1 MNRNIKLYRPEIDA
15 LKGVS
20 IILVFLFHLE
30 LSLFK
35 SGFLGVDIFFVI
47 SGYLIAQI
55 FYQKNVSLK
64 NYILG
69 RIKRIFPA
77 YFLVISCLSI
87 IIFFLDPYESF
98 SLSRDLL
105 YSIPFLSNV
114 WFSQTIND
122 YFAQS
127 YKSPIL
133 NFWSLSVEIQ
143 YYLFA
148 LIFLFFLKINKKFYI
163 YLLITLGLLSLLLIQ
178 FGGNLKIRSPYI
190 EEQVFFYN
198 SPTFLDFYSFSGR
211 IWEFLI
217 GMFFFEITIKNKKK
231 KIKFVTYGLILIFL
245 SILFYEIKKFHPGLF
260 TLLPV
265 LGTGLI
271 LTNYK
276 NDRYYDLFFK
286 NKFFIFFG
294 KLSYSLYLIHYP
306 IIIFEKKYFDID
318 INIYFKIFIIILIST
333 FLSYLS
339 FKFFEGPL
347 RKKTN
352 IKSSIIVIILLIFFS
367 SLINFFNFKSYG
379 YQKDFYKI
387 NNNYNNVL
395 LKKYENLV
403 SERDNLL
410 KNLNE
415 INTEKEKI
423 LIIGDSKAED
433 LFMLFKYNDGFET
446 DQKKYELLKYSFFNK
461 KKYDDFIRKF
471 DLYMQ
476 NNNVEKILIS
486 YHYDS
491 FDFNSQLSQ
500 LLLFSNV
507 AKMYNVPLF
516 YVYGY
521 PVFKQDENLNRGHYN
536 ILLKILS
543 SYDNKLNV
551 VEINRFSYSLL
562 DKFYFIKNNHLENI
576 LKNNGFKLLN
586 LFAHFCDIDNK
597 SCDIVDDKFNS
608 YYLDN
613 FHLSTDGIKYF
624 SKKLRIHI
632 DIIN

>member
-1 MNRNIKLYRPEIDA
+1 MYKNVKLYRPEIDA
-15 LKGVS
+15 LKGLS

-55 FYQKNVSLK
+55 FYQKNISLK
-64 NYILG
+64 IYLLG

-77 YFLVISCLSI
+77 YFLVISFLSI
-87 IIFFLDPYESF
+87 VIFLLDPYESF
-98 SLSRDLL
+98 LLSRDLL

-114 WFSQTIND
+114 WFSETIND

-163 YLLITLGLLSLLLIQ
+163 YLLVILCLISLLLIQ
-178 FGGNLKIRSPYI
+178 FGGNLKVRYPYI
-190 EEQVFFYN
+190 EEQLFFYN

-217 GMFFFEITIKNKKK
+217 GMFFFEITIKKNKK

-245 SILFYEIKKFHPGLF
+245 SILFYEIKNFHPGLF

-276 NDRYYDLFFK
+276 NNRHYDLFFK

-306 IIIFEKKYFDID
+306 IIFFERKYFNID
-318 INIYFKIFIIILIST
+318 INFYLKIFIIILIST

-339 FKFFEGPL
+339 FKLFESPL
-347 RKKTN
+347 RKKNN
-352 IKSSIIVIILLIFFS
+352 IKLSIFTITLLIFFS
-367 SLINFFNFKSYG
+367 LLINIFNFKSYG
-379 YQKDFYKI
+379 YQNNFNKI
-387 NNNYNNVL
+387 NKKYNNIL

-403 SERDNLL
+403 RERNNLL

-415 INTEKEKI
+415 INTKKEKV

-433 LFMLFKYNDGFET
+433 LLMLFNYNDDSEN
-446 DQKKYELLKYSFFNK
+446 DLKEYELLQYSFANK
-461 KKYDDFIRKF
+461 KKFNEFIKKF
-471 DLYMQ
+471 DFYMKS
-476 NNNVEKILIS
+476 NNVQKILIS
-486 YHYDS
+486 YHYDALD
-491 FDFNSQLSQ
+491 FDLQLSQ
-500 LLLFSNV
+500 LLLFSKV
-507 AKMYNVPLF
+507 AKVYNVPLV
-516 YVYGY
+516 YVYY
-521 PVFKQDENLNRGHYN
+521 PVFKQDENINRGHYN

-543 SYDNKLNV
+543 SHDHKLNL
-551 VEINRFSYSLL
+551 VEINRISYSLL
-562 DKFYFIKNNHLENI
+562 DEFYLIKNSILENI
-576 LKNNGFKLLN
+576 LENNGFKFLN
-586 LFAHFCDIDNK
+586 LFSYFCNIDDK
-597 SCDIVDDKFNS
+597 SCEIVDDKFNS

-624 SKKLRIHI
+624 SKKLKNHI
-632 DIIN
+632 DIMN

>member
-1 MNRNIKLYRPEIDA
+1 MNNNMKFYRPEIDA
-15 LKGVS
+15 LKGLS

-55 FYQKNVSLK
+55 FYQKNISLK
-64 NYILG
+64 IYLLG

-77 YFLVISCLSI
+77 YFLVISFLSI
-87 IIFFLDPYESF
+87 VIFFLDPYESF

-114 WFSQTIND
+114 WFSETIKD

-148 LIFLFFLKINKKFYI
+148 LIFFFLLKVNKKFYI
-163 YLLITLGLLSLLLIQ
+163 YLLVILSLISLLLIQ

-190 EEQVFFYN
+190 EEQIFFYN
-198 SPTFLDFYSFSGR
+198 SPTFLNFYSFSGR

-217 GMFFFEITIKNKKK
+217 GMFFFETTIKKNKKK
-231 KIKFVTYGLILIFL
+231 IRFVTCGLILIFL
-245 SILFYEIKKFHPGLF
+245 SILFYEIKNFHPGLF

-294 KLSYSLYLIHYP
+294 KLSYSLYLVHYP
-306 IIIFEKKYFDID
+306 IIIFEKKYLNID
-318 INIYFKIFIIILIST
+318 INFYLKIFIIILIST

-339 FKFFEGPL
+339 FKLFESPL
-347 RKKTN
+347 RKKNN
-352 IKSSIIVIILLIFFS
+352 IKLSIVIIILLIFFS
-367 SLINFFNFKSYG
+367 LLSNFFNFKSYG
-379 YQKDFYKI
+379 YQNDFNRINKSYNKI
-387 NNNYNNVL
+387 L

-415 INTEKEKI
+415 INTKKKKI

-433 LFMLFKYNDGFET
+433 LFMLFQYNDDFET
-446 DQKKYELLKYSFFNK
+446 DLKQYQLLKYSFSNK
-461 KKYDDFIRKF
+461 KKFSDFIKKF
-471 DLYMQ
+471 DSYMK
-476 NNNVEKILIS
+476 NNNVQKILIS
-486 YHYDS
+486 NHYDS
-491 FDFNSQLSQ
+491 FDFNVQLRQ
-500 LLLFSNV
+500 LLSFSKV

-516 YVYGY
+516 YVHGY
-521 PVFKQDENLNRGHYN
+521 PVFKQGENLNRGHYN

-543 SYDNKLNV
+543 SHDHKLNL
-551 VEINRFSYSLL
+551 VEINRISYSLL
-562 DKFYFIKNNHLENI
+562 DEFYLIKNSILENI
-576 LKNNGFKLLN
+576 LGNNGFKFLN
-586 LFAHFCDIDNK
+586 LFSYFCNIDNK
-597 SCDIVDDKFNS
+597 SCEIVNDKFNS

-624 SKKLRIHI
+624 SKKLRNHI
-632 DIIN
+632 DIVN